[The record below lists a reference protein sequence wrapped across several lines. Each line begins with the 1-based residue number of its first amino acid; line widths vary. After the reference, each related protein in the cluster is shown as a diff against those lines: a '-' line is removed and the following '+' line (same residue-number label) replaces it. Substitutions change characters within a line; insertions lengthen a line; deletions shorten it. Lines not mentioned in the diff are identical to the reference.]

1 MTLTTINLAALGDT
15 INLTTEVTGTLP
27 TANGGTN
34 STATTFVNAA
44 SNVTGTLA
52 TGNGG
57 TGSTATA
64 FVNAASNVTGTLPAA
79 NGGTGV
85 TSYAP
90 GKISQVI
97 QNVITSGDTAATT
110 TSFIATNHEVS
121 ITPSATSSNI
131 FLMFSFQQGTQTDN
145 RFPRW
150 RLYRDIGGGG
160 YSHLTNGVD
169 GQPHE
174 QGGTFKSNT
183 VTQITGP
190 CNLQFYDDPATTS
203 ACTYKVYMSL
213 QDTTGTVNIYGQSGF
228 YGYATAMEVLA

>member
-1 MTLTTINLAALGDT
+1 MITGVTPLVNGGTGATSIPATNLASA
-15 INLTTEVTGTLP
+15 VTGTLP
-27 TANGGTN
+27 VANGGTAITSGFIN
-34 STATTFVNAA
+34 GTAT
-44 SNVTGTLA
+44 
-52 TGNGG
+52 
-57 TGSTATA
+57 
-64 FVNAASNVTGTLPAA
+64 
-79 NGGTGV
+79 
-85 TSYAP
+85 P

-174 QGGTFKSNT
+174 QGGLFKSNT